1 MQAML
6 FLINT
11 AFNLLLML
19 VILRVWLQ
27 LARADFYNPFSQFI
41 VKVTNPAVLPLRRLI
56 PSIGKLD
63 TATVVLAYLVAVTKL
78 IVLQLVLVGSIQ
90 VPATLISGFLVL
102 LKETLNLLFWILII
116 RALLSWFS
124 QGRNPI
130 ELVMH
135 QLTEPML
142 RPIRKIL
149 PPLGGLDL
157 SVFVLIIAIQFI
169 TILLGNVFRGL

>member
-124 QGRNPI
+124 QGRTRLN
-130 ELVMH
+130 
-135 QLTEPML
+135 
-142 RPIRKIL
+142 
-149 PPLGGLDL
+149 
-157 SVFVLIIAIQFI
+157 
-169 TILLGNVFRGL
+169 LLCIN